1 MIDLAPPPPRAGLSD
16 PHELL
21 AGLRDLRRAVYT
33 EGRRLYAS
41 WRSHI
46 RRRAFLGSAL
56 NLACYLA
63 LRRRDL
69 RPFQEA
75 LIPWGLSSLGR
86 SESHVLANLDAVIAL
101 LGAVVERDLKL
112 VDSRPPLRAFQ
123 RGPRCLERNA
133 EEALGRRPAPRS
145 VRILVTLPDEVA
157 DDPGL
162 LREILRRGTDAV
174 RINCAH
180 GTPAEWERMIGH
192 LHDAERKAGRPC
204 RLLMDLAGPKART
217 GEILAPADR
226 RLRKGDLLL
235 LTSDAP
241 RPHPEAVFQASCTLP
256 QVLSQVE
263 PRAAV
268 WIDDGKIGCAVERRL
283 PEGLLLRV
291 TQARASGHKLQGG
304 KGLNFPGTH
313 IRLSPLT
320 DKDREDLDFVAEH
333 ADLIGYSFVQDPEDV
348 ELLQDELAARLADPR
363 AKPLVAKIE
372 TERAV
377 HKLPELIV
385 AAAGRQPFAV
395 MIARGDL
402 AVEIGYQRLTE
413 IQEEILWICEA
424 AHVPVIWAT
433 QVLERL
439 VKKGT
444 PSRAEMT
451 DAAMGERAECVMLNK
466 GPFLAEAVT
475 ILDDVLTRMAA
486 HQTKKSPRLRP
497 LRSW

>member
-1 MIDLAPPPPRAGLSD
+1 MSCWPACGS
-16 PHELL
+16 
-21 AGLRDLRRAVYT
+21 LRRSVYN

-41 WRSHI
+41 WRPHI
-46 RRRAFLGSAL
+46 WRRAFLGSGL
-56 NLACYLA
+56 NLACYLS
-63 LRRRDL
+63 LRHHDL

-75 LIPWGLSSLGR
+75 LVPWGLSSLGR
-86 SESHVLANLDAVIAL
+86 SESRVLANLNAVIAL
-101 LGAVVERDLKL
+101 LGAVVERDLSLAEK
-112 VDSRPPLRAFQ
+112 RPPARAFQ
-123 RGPRCLERNA
+123 RGLRRLLRNA
-133 EEALGRRPAPRS
+133 DEALGPAPGHRG
-145 VRILVTLPDEVA
+145 VRILVTLPDEAA

-162 LREILRRGTDAV
+162 LRELIRQGMDAV

-192 LHDAERKAGRPC
+192 VRDAEREAGHPC
-204 RLLMDLAGPKART
+204 RVLMDLAGPKART
-217 GEILAPADR
+217 GDVLAPGGG
-226 RLRKGDLLL
+226 RLRTGDALL
-235 LTSDAP
+235 LTREAP
-241 RPHPEAVFQASCTLP
+241 SAHPEVAFQASCTLP
-256 QVLSQVE
+256 EVLDQVA
-263 PRAAV
+263 PGAAV
-268 WIDDGKIGCAVERRL
+268 WIDDGKIGCTVEKRT

-291 TQARASGHKLQGG
+291 THARAGGHKLQPA
-304 KGLNFPGTH
+304 KGLNFPGTY

-320 DKDREDLDFVAEH
+320 DKDREDLDFVAVH
-333 ADLIGYSFVQDPEDV
+333 ADLIGYSFVQDPEDM
-348 ELLQDELAARLADPR
+348 ELLQDELAARIADPW
-363 AKPLVAKIE
+363 AKAIVAKIE

-377 HKLPELIV
+377 HSLPKLIV

-402 AVEIGYQRLTE
+402 AVEIGYQRLAE

-466 GPFLAEAVT
+466 GPFLADAVT
-475 ILDDVLTRMAA
+475 ILDDVLTRMAS
-486 HQTKKSPRLRP
+486 HQSKKSPQLRP
-497 LRSW
+497 LRAF